1 MIPDLSSLFDPV
13 MEDIVERATVADS
26 FIDKNIY
33 KLLIAILW
41 ANVVLK
47 PGDIGLEETDLE
59 QVHELVNGYL
69 KPILGNNES
78 LHSIFKFINSRDG
91 ERTMKEARLTQHH
104 KELLL
109 YFASMI
115 LDPEGHKKWM
125 ASLAQN
131 QE

>member
-33 KLLIAILW
+33 KLLLAILW
-41 ANVVLK
+41 TNVVLK
-47 PGDIGLEETDLE
+47 PRDIGLEETDLE

-78 LHSIFKFINSRDG
+78 LHSIFQFINSRDG

-125 ASLAQN
+125 ASLGQN